1 MAITNEILTPRQR
14 LALSR
19 QAMVR
24 QLNGG
29 RVPEE
34 VDVRSDVSDASS
46 PGSYDTDG
54 AALPRSARSS
64 SHGFPWRSVARN
76 VAQRWWQRHPANA
89 VGQLAKPVLSRY
101 AHEQPVKL
109 MAVAATAGAL
119 MVVLRPWRLL
129 SATALVAL
137 LFKSSDVADV
147 IDQLMRKPYPSNDV
161 HP

>member
-1 MAITNEILTPRQR
+1 MASVNEVLTPRQR

-29 RVPEE
+29 RDPEVE
-34 VDVRSDVSDASS
+34 EFEAVAVGAQPAAPAS
-46 PGSYDTDG
+46 G
-54 AALPRSARSS
+54 LRSS
-64 SHGFPWRSVARN
+64 GPGPALARGFPWGSVARS
-76 VAQRWWQRHPANA
+76 VAQRWWQRHPVNA
-89 VGQLAKPVLSRY
+89 VGQLARPLLNRY
-101 AHEQPVKL
+101 AQDQPVKL
-109 MAVAATAGAL
+109 MAVAATTGAV

-129 SATALVAL
+129 SATALAAL

-147 IDQLMRKPYPSNDV
+147 IDQLMRKPYSSNDV

>member
-1 MAITNEILTPRQR
+1 MPITDEILTPRQR

-29 RVPEE
+29 YLPEE
-34 VDVRSDVSDASS
+34 LGPDLVDDDAQHVAM
-46 PGSYDTDG
+46 PQG
-54 AALPRSARSS
+54 AAAPRAARNASR
-64 SHGFPWRSVARN
+64 GFPWGSVARN

-89 VGQLAKPVLSRY
+89 VGQLAKPLLAQY
-101 AHEQPVKL
+101 AREQPVKL
-109 MAVAATAGAL
+109 MAVAATAGAV

-129 SATALVAL
+129 SATALAAL

-147 IDQLMRKPYPSNDV
+147 IDQLMRKPYGSNDV